1 MFYIFNILYFIP
13 GLSYNPMSIVIYY
26 TGEINTAVKISMKHY
41 LNANYTDCLIVL
53 QNVSTIN
60 TKARR

>member
-1 MFYIFNILYFIP
+1 
-13 GLSYNPMSIVIYY
+13 MSIVIYY